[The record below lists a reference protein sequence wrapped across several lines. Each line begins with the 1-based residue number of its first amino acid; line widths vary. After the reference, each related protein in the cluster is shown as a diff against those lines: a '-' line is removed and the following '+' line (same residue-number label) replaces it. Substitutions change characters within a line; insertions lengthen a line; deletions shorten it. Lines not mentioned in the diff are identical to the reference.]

1 MWWMKC
7 IGSLLIFGGC
17 GFLGWEKG
25 AALRHR
31 IWLLRE
37 MNQSLILF
45 KSLTGTYR
53 LPLNMV
59 FMRISGHMKMPV
71 SDFYRRLADH
81 FGQQEEP
88 EGVRLWQQTVEEM
101 GNVFDAEDRELF
113 GRLGHFIGIQDVHI
127 QAAAVEACIEEIRER
142 ISVLE
147 VERPGREKLY
157 QVLSLT
163 IGGFLIILFI

>member
-7 IGSLLIFGGC
+7 IGSLLVFAGC

-53 LPLNMV
+53 LPLDMV
-59 FMRISGHMKMPV
+59 FMRIR
-71 SDFYRRLADH
+71 SD
-81 FGQQEEP
+81 EK
-88 EGVRLWQQTVEEM
+88 
-101 GNVFDAEDRELF
+101 
-113 GRLGHFIGIQDVHI
+113 
-127 QAAAVEACIEEIRER
+127 AC
-142 ISVLE
+142 
-147 VERPGREKLY
+147 
-157 QVLSLT
+157 
-163 IGGFLIILFI
+163 F